1 MKIETSKSV
10 LKVCGVV
17 AMIYGVLEMLLG
29 VMTTAGGGLI
39 SAVGSLAE
47 ADVPEVAG
55 PLVLVF
61 GIGIVLMGVFSLV
74 EGIGVAEA
82 LHLPKHAH
90 TLGQSLR
97 IMAVAFPKPLHT
109 RSVELPQLE
118 HLLVKILGGDVQ
130 FQRQRHHRLR
140 IHWFHALRPLQIQL
154 HEEQPVFILP

>member
-55 PLVLVF
+55 PLVSTACTCLCRDQPCAYRNQP
-61 GIGIVLMGVFSLV
+61 G
-74 EGIGVAEA
+74 
-82 LHLPKHAH
+82 H
-90 TLGQSLR
+90 
-97 IMAVAFPKPLHT
+97 FP
-109 RSVELPQLE
+109 R
-118 HLLVKILGGDVQ
+118 
-130 FQRQRHHRLR
+130 
-140 IHWFHALRPLQIQL
+140 
-154 HEEQPVFILP
+154 

>member
-61 GIGIVLMGVFSLV
+61 GIGIVLMGVFSLA
-74 EGIGVAEA
+74 EGILSHKAATDPSKARPAFVFAVISLVLTGINLVTSLVNGGAPLSAIVGVVLNGLLVAAAYTMHKEA
-82 LHLPKHAH
+82 TPA
-90 TLGQSLR
+90 SAP
-97 IMAVAFPKPLHT
+97 AVA
-109 RSVELPQLE
+109 
-118 HLLVKILGGDVQ
+118 
-130 FQRQRHHRLR
+130 
-140 IHWFHALRPLQIQL
+140 A
-154 HEEQPVFILP
+154 